1 MLYINQQSRQYPAS
15 LLQLTDPPD
24 ALYVRGSMKALEKKP
39 SVGVVGSRHMTE
51 YGKRVLETFVPFLA
65 AQGCVIVSGL
75 AFGVDAQAHKLTL
88 ESHGTTIAVLGSGI
102 ECITPRAHDSL
113 GRNIEKT
120 GAIVSEYPGCIPGGK
135 YTFPARNRII
145 AALSDILIVV
155 EGTQTSGS
163 LITADFMQ
171 QLGKDI
177 FAVPGNIDAPLSAG
191 PNFLIAHGAHPLI
204 SVDDLSAKLGFDKH
218 PEHRVLSDVS
228 AEERALLGLLT
239 HAPTSA
245 DDLCTQSALPAH
257 VVNAALTTLELKHA
271 VRRTSTGLFSKI

>member
-1 MLYINQQSRQYPAS
+1 MFCINQQSHGYPAS
-15 LLQLTDPPD
+15 LLELTDPPH
-24 ALYVRGSMKALEKKP
+24 ALYVRGSPHALEKKP
-39 SVGVVGSRHMTE
+39 SIGIVGSRHMTD
-51 YGKRVLETFVPFLA
+51 YGKRTLETFVPFLV

-113 GRNIEKT
+113 GRDIEKT
-120 GAIVSEYPGCIPGGK
+120 GAIVSEYPGVTPGGK

-145 AALSDILIVV
+145 AALSDILIIV
-155 EGTQTSGS
+155 EGNRTSGS

-177 FAVPGNIDAPLSAG
+177 FAVPGNIDSPLSAG

-204 SVDDLSAKLGFDKH
+204 SVDDLSARLGFDKH
-218 PEHRVLSDVS
+218 PRGNVLSDIS

-239 HAPTSA
+239 HAPTSV

-257 VVNAALTTLELKHA
+257 VVNAALTTLELKRAIRH
-271 VRRTSTGLFSKI
+271 TSTGLFSKI